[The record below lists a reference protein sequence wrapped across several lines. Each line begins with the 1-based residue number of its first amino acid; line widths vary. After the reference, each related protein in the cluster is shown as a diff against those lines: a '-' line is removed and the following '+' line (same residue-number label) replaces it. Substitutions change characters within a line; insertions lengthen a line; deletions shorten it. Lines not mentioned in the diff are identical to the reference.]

1 MAQSAFFSMR
11 IRAVKQKEDVS
22 LANGDWLS
30 THPLLSLGIES
41 TLMQAL
47 PLYPSQNP
55 SVRQLEHS
63 A

>member
-1 MAQSAFFSMR
+1 MR
-11 IRAVKQKEDVS
+11 IHTIKQKEDVS

-30 THPLLSLGIES
+30 THPLLFLEIKS

-47 PLYPSQNP
+47 PLCPSQNP
-55 SVRQLEHS
+55 WARLLEHS